1 MRNSII
7 ITKQELKN
15 RIRSRFFWIMLVLGP
30 ILVLSS
36 IYVLFKLGDQGK
48 QKINVLVSDEKANL
62 NSHFLSKDRENIH
75 YKCRNNYVSLKDFK
89 TKSEFA
95 KYDALIDINP
105 SILEN
110 KDVLVIYREKL
121 SSQNKEKIKFD
132 LDKRLEQFFAPS
144 KKMDRNMIEHGM
156 IKNFIYNGEK
166 ELKEE
171 EIEKND
177 SIKKQIKKQWI
188 HATTGITKKMK
199 DNEFDWQFSFPL
211 TISEYNSIKKDLGV
225 TFIDIN
231 HPEGEPDYLPSW
243 AGLGFSAVIFLF
255 ILLYGMSVL
264 RSIANDKSTRIVE
277 VILSSSKPSELLYG
291 KIFGVGLAA
300 VIQFFCWFGII
311 ALGLFIL
318 KENWINSFYD
328 PSSVLA
334 GKSHLNELVELVYNR
349 INYQVMIPYFLCFF
363 ILGYLFYSAFFSVI
377 GASVGSENDGQQ
389 FIYPIVSILSL
400 SLFIGYF
407 SIYNPE
413 HFLSKF
419 CFYFPFTSPFVAMVK
434 ISNGI
439 SLVEVAG
446 ALGILFLSTILMIK
460 ISSRIYKNSILHYGH
475 RLSLWQLIKWIR
487 KA

>member
-1 MRNSII
+1 MRNSFI

-30 ILVLSS
+30 LTVLSS

-48 QKINVLVSDEKANL
+48 QKINVLVSDEGQLFNK
-62 NSHFLSKDRENIH
+62 FILSKDSANIH
-75 YKCRNNYVSLKDFK
+75 YNCINDYVSLKDFK
-89 TKSEFA
+89 NKSKFE

-105 SILEN
+105 KVIEN
-110 KDVLVIYREKL
+110 KDVFVLYREKL
-121 SSQNKEKIKFD
+121 SSSNKTHIRYDVE
-132 LDKRLEQFFAPS
+132 KRLEQVIAQSLNFSINDYNRIKQPVG
-144 KKMDRNMIEHGM
+144 IE
-156 IKNFIYNGEK
+156 FRDV
-166 ELKEE
+166 L
-171 EIEKND
+171 
-177 SIKKQIKKQWI
+177 
-188 HATTGITKKMK
+188 
-199 DNEFDWQFSFPL
+199 
-211 TISEYNSIKKDLGV
+211 
-225 TFIDIN
+225 
-231 HPEGEPDYLPSW
+231 HPEGQPDYLPSW

-300 VIQFFCWFGII
+300 VIQFFCWLGIV
-311 ALGLFIL
+311 AFGLFIL

-334 GKSHLNELVELVYNR
+334 GKSHLNELVELVYSR

-363 ILGYLFYSAFFSVI
+363 ILGYIFYSSFFSII

-389 FIYPIVSILSL
+389 FIFPIVSILSL

-434 ISNGI
+434 ISNGS
-439 SLVEVAG
+439 SLIEVAG
-446 ALGILFLSTILMIK
+446 SLGILFLSTIIMIK
-460 ISSRIYKNSILHYGH
+460 IASRIYKNSILHYGH